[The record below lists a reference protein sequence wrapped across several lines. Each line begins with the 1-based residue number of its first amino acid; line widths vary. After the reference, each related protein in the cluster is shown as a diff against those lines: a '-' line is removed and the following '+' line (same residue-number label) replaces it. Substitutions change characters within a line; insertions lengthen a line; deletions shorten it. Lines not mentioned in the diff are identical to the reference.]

1 MVNAQTLFNVLS
13 GICVPYVAYKGYQLF
28 SFTDYLR
35 KESPECYQSNPYF
48 WQLFFG
54 TIALLIMVMVPVEA
68 VAKSLFMKALPPNK
82 FPYGSKARVTKSEI
96 ISERVFRFFV
106 YCSTTLAIFW
116 SLKQSNYLHKGLLG
130 SEEYPNFFQNYPCQ
144 PLPRF
149 LDDLYVIKLAY
160 HSYETMLTL
169 AFHRGRRDFAEF
181 LFHHILTI
189 ALVLY
194 SYSSNF
200 MPVGSVVMIVMDF
213 TDIFVAM
220 FKMAVDVNE
229 AMQNALF
236 ALMFLTWSYYRI
248 YYYSVWVIYPF
259 IQ

>member
-1 MVNAQTLFNVLS
+1 M
-13 GICVPYVAYKGYQLF
+13 
-28 SFTDYLR
+28 
-35 KESPECYQSNPYF
+35 
-48 WQLFFG
+48 
-54 TIALLIMVMVPVEA
+54 
-68 VAKSLFMKALPPNK
+68 
-82 FPYGSKARVTKSEI
+82 
-96 ISERVFRFFV
+96 
-106 YCSTTLAIFW
+106 
-116 SLKQSNYLHKGLLG
+116 
-130 SEEYPNFFQNYPCQ
+130 
-144 PLPRF
+144 
-149 LDDLYVIKLAY
+149 DDLYVIKLAY
-160 HSYETMLTL
+160 HSYEAVLTL

-236 ALMFLTWSYYRI
+236 GLMFLTWSYFRI
-248 YYYSVWVIYPF
+248 YYYSVWVIKPF
-259 IQ
+259 ID